1 MSTINHPL
9 SIIQEP
15 ILLQL
20 KAVSEI
26 YQQQLQSGVALIGDI
41 NTYNFQA
48 SGKLIRPT
56 LLLLSAGTLDAEKVS
71 QPNTLNLAAAM
82 EMLHNSTLIHDDVVD
97 DDDIRRNQ
105 ESIKHR
111 WGNAVAVLTGDFYL
125 AHVMKLL
132 FEAGDRE
139 IMQLVGETVIKMS
152 EGELQQLALHKE
164 GKSITPEN
172 YREVLRCKTAS
183 LMSTCCAIGNPELKE
198 FGEHYGL
205 AFQLRDDINDHEEL
219 SCSEEMLIQELSAAH
234 QCLTAIPESPYRTA
248 LRQLVDILQ

>member
-1 MSTINHPL
+1 MSIINPL

-15 ILLQL
+15 ILPQLQ
-20 KAVSEI
+20 AVSEI
-26 YQQQLQSGVALIGDI
+26 YHQQLESGVALLGEI
-41 NTYNFQA
+41 NEYNFQA
-48 SGKLIRPT
+48 SGKLTRPT
-56 LLLLSAGTLDAEKVS
+56 LLLLSAGTLSAEKVS

-97 DDDIRRNQ
+97 DDDMRRNQ

-139 IMQLVGETVIKMS
+139 IMQLVGKTVIKMS
-152 EGELQQLALHKE
+152 EGELKQLALHKE
-164 GKSITPEN
+164 GKAMTPDN
-172 YREVLRCKTAS
+172 YREVLLCKTAS
-183 LMSTCCAIGNPELKE
+183 LMSTCCAIGNPALKE

-205 AFQLRDDINDHEEL
+205 AFQLRDDINDHEEMP
-219 SCSEEMLIQELSAAH
+219 CSEEMLKQELSAARE
-234 QCLTAIPESPYRTA
+234 CLTAIPDSTYRTA

>member
-1 MSTINHPL
+1 MSIINPL
-9 SIIQEP
+9 SNIQEP
-15 ILLQL
+15 ILPQL

-26 YQQQLQSGVALIGDI
+26 YQQQLQSGVALIGEI
-41 NTYNFQA
+41 NSYNFQA

-56 LLLLSAGTLDAEKVS
+56 LLLLSAGTLDTEKVS

-97 DDDIRRNQ
+97 DDDMRRNQ

-132 FEAGDRE
+132 FDAGDKA
-139 IMQLVGETVIKMS
+139 IMQLVGNTVMEMS

-164 GKSITPEN
+164 GKAITPDT

-183 LMSTCCAIGNPELKE
+183 LMSTCCAIGNPALKE

-219 SCSEEMLIQELSAAH
+219 PCSEEMLMQELSAA
-234 QCLTAIPESPYRTA
+234 QSCLQSVPQSPYRTA
-248 LRQLVDILQ
+248 LSQLADLLQ